1 MTGPVNKDYRNLRM
15 SLVTVSYE
23 ALNPGSALVDVIN
36 VIWMELNGASE
47 YTGSG
52 IDWPHSRNGLRPSSD
67 ATFVIIRLAPPKFGP
82 EQSVF
87 WPFSK
92 VKFKK
97 DNLTRPLGTVIVQT
111 HIFCGSKLFGKLGLA
126 TNPLDDPLMVT
137 PAPTQATT
145 FSSKK
150 RQFQQM
156 INVTLD
162 KNYGKSNK
170 DKTAL
175 KWSLNFVT
183 VNVIQQS
190 NVIHVLCH
198 LNAAIRPI
206 WDFERCWTLLN

>member
-36 VIWMELNGASE
+36 VIWMELASE

-111 HIFCGSKLFGKLGLA
+111 HIFRGSKLFGKLGLA

-137 PAPTQATT
+137 PAPTQATS

-150 RQFQQM
+150 KKQFQRM

-162 KNYGKSNK
+162 KNYGKSNE

-183 VNVIQQS
+183 VHVIQQS
-190 NVIHVLCH
+190 SVIYVLCH
-198 LNAAIRPI
+198 LNTAIRPI
-206 WDFERCWTLLN
+206 WNFERCWTLLN

>member
-1 MTGPVNKDYRNLRM
+1 MTGPVYKDYRNLRM

-36 VIWMELNGASE
+36 VIWMELVSE

-97 DNLTRPLGTVIVQT
+97 DKLTRPLGTVIVQT

-150 RQFQQM
+150 KKIQRM

-162 KNYGKSNK
+162 KNYGKSNE

-183 VNVIQQS
+183 VHVIQQS
-190 NVIHVLCH
+190 SVIYVLCH
-198 LNAAIRPI
+198 LNAAIRLI
-206 WDFERCWTLLN
+206 WNFERCWTLLN

>member
-36 VIWMELNGASE
+36 VIWMELVSE

-111 HIFCGSKLFGKLGLA
+111 HLLWIKVVWKVGACDKS
-126 TNPLDDPLMVT
+126 TWW
-137 PAPTQATT
+137 PADGNSSSTT
-145 FSSKK
+145 GYNIQFEKK
-150 RQFQQM
+150 KKF
-156 INVTLD
+156 NE
-162 KNYGKSNK
+162 
-170 DKTAL
+170 
-175 KWSLNFVT
+175 WST
-183 VNVIQQS
+183 S
-190 NVIHVLCH
+190 
-198 LNAAIRPI
+198 P
-206 WDFERCWTLLN
+206 

>member
-1 MTGPVNKDYRNLRM
+1 MTGPVNKDYIWNLRM

-36 VIWMELNGASE
+36 VIWMELVSE

-137 PAPTQATT
+137 PAPPQATT

-150 RQFQQM
+150 KKKFNEWSTSPE
-156 INVTLD
+156 I
-162 KNYGKSNK
+162 
-170 DKTAL
+170 KTMAKAMKTKL
-175 KWSLNFVT
+175 LWSD
-183 VNVIQQS
+183 
-190 NVIHVLCH
+190 H
-198 LNAAIRPI
+198 LI
-206 WDFERCWTLLN
+206 L

>member
-1 MTGPVNKDYRNLRM
+1 MTGPVNKDYRSLPM

-36 VIWMELNGASE
+36 VIWMELASE

-52 IDWPHSRNGLRPSSD
+52 IDWPHSRNGGLRPSSD

-97 DNLTRPLGTVIVQT
+97 DNLIRPLGTVIVQT
-111 HIFCGSKLFGKLGLA
+111 HIFRGSKLFGKLGLA

-137 PAPTQATT
+137 PAPPQATT

-150 RQFQQM
+150 KKIQRM

-162 KNYGKSNK
+162 KNYGKSNE

-183 VNVIQQS
+183 VHVIQQS
-190 NVIHVLCH
+190 SVIYVLCH

-206 WDFERCWTLLN
+206 WNFERCWTLLN

>member
-1 MTGPVNKDYRNLRM
+1 MTGPVYKDYRNLRM

-36 VIWMELNGASE
+36 VIWMELASE

-111 HIFCGSKLFGKLGLA
+111 HIFRGSKLFGKLGLA

-137 PAPTQATT
+137 PAPTQATS

-150 RQFQQM
+150 KKQFQRM

-162 KNYGKSNK
+162 KNYGKSNE

-183 VNVIQQS
+183 VHVIQQS
-190 NVIHVLCH
+190 SVIYVLCH
-198 LNAAIRPI
+198 LNTAIRPI
-206 WDFERCWTLLN
+206 WNFERCWTLLN